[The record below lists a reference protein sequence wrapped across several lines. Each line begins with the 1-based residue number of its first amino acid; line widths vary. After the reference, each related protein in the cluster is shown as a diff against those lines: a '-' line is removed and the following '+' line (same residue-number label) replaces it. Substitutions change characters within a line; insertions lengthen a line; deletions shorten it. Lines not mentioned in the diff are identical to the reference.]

1 MKDREAWHAAVH
13 EGAKSQTP
21 TTWQTE
27 PQSTN
32 YSSVTRKI
40 CIKAYFPIGVTLVFI
55 FFTHIHVSILLQ
67 IRFPL
72 RLLHNIEQSSLCSSI
87 GLAKKFVWVCHTS
100 G

>member
-40 CIKAYFPIGVTLVFI
+40 CIKAYFPIGVTLVF
-55 FFTHIHVSILLQ
+55 FFFYTYTCIYSFANS
-67 IRFPL
+67 FP
-72 RLLHNIEQSSLCSSI
+72 
-87 GLAKKFVWVCHTS
+87 T
-100 G
+100 